1 MDNFTDILTQAA
13 EKEGF
18 TGIGAASAQD
28 DADIFPLKKWTESGY
43 HAGMGYMERN
53 MDIRRSPSLLLDGA
67 RSLYVFTIP
76 YPRFLKG
83 ASGEKYAGL
92 ALGKDY
98 HFVIKEKLR
107 RIAGKTFPE
116 DRYRVFCDSAPI
128 MERYWAE
135 KCGLGFIGKN
145 NFLISCSS
153 GARVLIGIIISTRA
167 LEDREMAAIKE
178 WNAAHAAIAPYAE
191 RATTDKTSTATGAC
205 NSRDSWREDPCLN
218 CDLCLKACPN
228 GALKGRGML
237 DASRCISYNTIE
249 SKTPIPDL
257 LDTHGWIIGCE
268 ECLLACPYEALPMQ
282 SAGPKDNSLCSTGNA
297 AVMGAS
303 GTDPSFSCN
312 TGLLSGTGAE
322 GWIEMDKAA
331 FKKSFKGTA
340 FERPG
345 LGKIKSNVE
354 KYIKDYLQTH

>member
-18 TGIGAASAQD
+18 TGIGATSAQD
-28 DADIFPLKKWTESGY
+28 DADIFSLKKWAKSGY

-83 ASGEKYAGL
+83 ASGEKYAGF

-98 HFVIKEKLR
+98 HLVIKEKLR
-107 RIAGKTFPE
+107 RIAEKTFPE

-135 KCGLGFIGKN
+135 KCELGFIGKN

-178 WNAAHAAIAPYAE
+178 WNATHAAINADMAY
-191 RATTDKTSTATGAC
+191 DLC
-205 NSRDSWREDPCLN
+205 SR

-268 ECLLACPYEALPMQ
+268 ECLLACPYEVLPAMQ

-297 AVMGAS
+297 AVIGAS

-345 LGKIKSNVE
+345 LDKIKSNVE